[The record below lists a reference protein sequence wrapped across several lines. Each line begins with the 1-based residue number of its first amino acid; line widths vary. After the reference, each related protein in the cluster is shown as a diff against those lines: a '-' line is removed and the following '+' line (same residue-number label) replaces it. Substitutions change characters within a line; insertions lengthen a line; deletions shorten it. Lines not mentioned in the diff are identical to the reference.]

1 MEKIS
6 FKLEVFEGPLDL
18 LLSLIQKNK
27 VNIYD
32 IPVALIT
39 EQYFDYIKQLQ
50 DNNLEVS
57 SEFIVMAAKLL
68 YIKSKLLLP
77 RHEEDD
83 EEEEDP
89 RQELILTLVEY
100 KKYKEVSKFFGD
112 RKNICDYIYFKKPG
126 EGEKFKI
133 NINPNLDVDRLT
145 EAFKQ
150 VMIKAENRL
159 SPSKVAFSGIVGK
172 DPVPVKT
179 KIVSIRRILGKRRQM
194 SFNDLFVEA
203 ESKSEIVA
211 IFLAVLEMVRNNLVR
226 VEFTK
231 NDIIVSDGENN
242 GNREDL

>member
-32 IPVALIT
+32 IPIVLIT
-39 EQYFDYIKQLQ
+39 EQYFDYIKQMH
-50 DNNLEVS
+50 DNDLEVS
-57 SEFIVMAAKLL
+57 SEFIVMAARLL

-77 RHEEDD
+77 KHDEID

-89 RQELILTLVEY
+89 RQELILSLVEY

-126 EGEKFKI
+126 DGEKFKI
-133 NINPNLDVDRLT
+133 NVNPSLDIERLT
-145 EAFKQ
+145 EAFAQ
-150 VMIKAENRL
+150 VMQRAEERL
-159 SPSKVAFSGIVGK
+159 SPSKEVFSGIVGK

-179 KIVSIRRILGKRRQM
+179 KISSIRRMLFKKRQM

-211 IFLAVLEMVRNNLVR
+211 IFLAVLELVRNSMIT

-231 NDIIVSDGENN
+231 NDIIVSGGETD
-242 GNREDL
+242 GNREDI

>member
-32 IPVALIT
+32 IPIALIT
-39 EQYFDYIKQLQ
+39 EQYFDYIRQMHEN
-50 DNNLEVS
+50 DLEVS
-57 SEFIVMAAKLL
+57 SEFIVMAARLL

-77 RHEEDD
+77 KHEEVD

-126 EGEKFKI
+126 DGEKFKI
-133 NINPNLDVDRLT
+133 NVNPDLDIDRLT

-150 VMIKAENRL
+150 VMIRAENRL
-159 SPSKVAFSGIVGK
+159 SPSKIAFSGIVGK
-172 DPVPVKT
+172 DPVPVKS
-179 KIVSIRRILGKRRQM
+179 KISSIKRILSRRKQV
-194 SFNDLFVEA
+194 SFDDLFIEA

-211 IFLAVLEMVRNNLVR
+211 IFLAVLELVRNSLIT

-231 NDIIVSDGENN
+231 DDIIVSGGETDGI
-242 GNREDL
+242 REDL

>member
-32 IPVALIT
+32 IPIALIT
-39 EQYFDYIKQLQ
+39 EQYFDYIKQMQ

-57 SEFIVMAAKLL
+57 SEFIVMAARLL

-77 RHEEDD
+77 KHEELE

-112 RKNICDYIYFKKPG
+112 RKNICDFLYFKRPG
-126 EGEKFKI
+126 DGEKFKI
-133 NINPNLDVDRLT
+133 NVNPSLDIDRLT
-145 EAFKQ
+145 EAFEQ
-150 VMIKAENRL
+150 VMKRAENRL
-159 SPSKVAFSGIVGK
+159 APSKLVFSGIVGR

-179 KIVSIRRILGKRRQM
+179 KISSIRRILSKRKQM

-211 IFLAVLEMVRNNLVR
+211 IFLAVLELVRNSMIT

-231 NDIIVSDGENN
+231 KDIIVSDGAPD
-242 GNREDL
+242 GIREDL